1 MEVIL
6 DNAVFVFVKFFAILG
21 IIIGAT
27 GTIAFLVYFTIRGII
42 ALKGAIVTEKVWR
55 IALREYVEKRN
66 PSVRRVSIFNKKVLT
81 PKDYEESGDNQ

>member
-1 MEVIL
+1 MEIIL
-6 DNAVFVFVKFFAILG
+6 DNEMLIFVNFFAILG
-21 IIIGAT
+21 IIVGTIGM
-27 GTIAFLVYFTIRGII
+27 IAFLIYFMIRGII

-55 IALREYVEKRN
+55 VALREYVEKRN